1 MRTCLHRFAI
11 MVAAVSMFVT
21 LAGCGQADQPDVPHR
36 KASDG
41 GFTVGLLFPDNQATR
56 YENFDGPLIEKKIAE
71 LCGACS
77 VVDANAQGDVSTQR
91 RQVDTMLVNGV
102 DVLVLDRVDGPSLR
116 RSVQK
121 ARDAGVPVIAYDR
134 LADGPVSGYVSFN
147 DYAVGRIQGEALL
160 RGMGRRASGDRIVW
174 LDATVPSS
182 AWSTPRVEGA
192 LSVLKGKVDIAEE
205 YTIGSL
211 NEQDSYVAMSAAV
224 VSLGPENV
232 DGVYALNDV
241 IAAGAI
247 AALKNAHVTALPPV
261 VGQDAELSAVQR
273 IVKGEQYMTAY
284 KPYGLQA
291 NAAAEMAVALGRGEK
306 PHGISET
313 TVGNATDKGIPAVL
327 LEPVPVTANSI
338 KNTVVKDGVYTV
350 KQICTPKL
358 AEACRKA
365 GLL

>member
-1 MRTCLHRFAI
+1 MRSGPHRSAV
-11 MVAAVSMFVT
+11 MAAAVSLSVA
-21 LAGCGQADQPDVPHR
+21 LAGCGQTDQPDVPPR
-36 KASDG
+36 KTSDTG
-41 GFTVGLLFPDNQATR
+41 LTVGLLFPDNEATR
-56 YENFDGPLIEKKIAE
+56 YENFDGPLIAE
-71 LCGACS
+71 EIRRLCGACS
-77 VVDANAQGDVSTQR
+77 VVDANAHGDVSTQR

-102 DVLVLDRVDGPSLR
+102 DVLVLDTVDGPSLR
-116 RSVQK
+116 RSVQR

-134 LADGPVSGYVSFN
+134 LAEGPVSGYVSFD
-147 DYAVGRIQGEALL
+147 DYAVGRVQGEALI
-160 RGMGRRASGDRIVW
+160 RGMSRRASGDRIVW

-182 AWSTPRVEGA
+182 ASLPPRVEGA
-192 LSVLKGKVDIAEE
+192 LSALEGKADIAEE
-205 YTIGSL
+205 YTIGSF

-224 VSLGPENV
+224 VSLGPDRV

-247 AALKNAHVTALPPV
+247 AALKKAHVTALPPV

-291 NAAAEMAVALGRGEK
+291 KAAAGMAVALGRGEK
-306 PHGISET
+306 LRGIAET
-313 TVGNATDKGIPAVL
+313 TVSNATDRKIPAVL
-327 LEPVPVTANSI
+327 LEPVAVTANSI

-350 KQICTPKL
+350 EQICTPKL